1 MPRRKLKTEE
11 LLLQALRDGLTQL
24 ENVRTLGIDD
34 PALSELKEHLR
45 QQIKDIESKTQTGM
59 AAD

>member
-1 MPRRKLKTEE
+1 MPRRKLTTEE
-11 LLLQALRDGLTQL
+11 LLLQALRDGLAQL
-24 ENVRTLGIDD
+24 ENVRTVGIDD

-45 QQIKDIESKTQTGM
+45 QQIKKIESKTQRRV